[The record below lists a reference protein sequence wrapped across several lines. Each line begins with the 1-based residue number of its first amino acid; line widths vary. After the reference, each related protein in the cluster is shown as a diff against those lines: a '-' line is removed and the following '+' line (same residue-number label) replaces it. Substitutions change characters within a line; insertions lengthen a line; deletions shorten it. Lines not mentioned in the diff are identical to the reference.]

1 MGKQVDVKI
10 TYDAAKL
17 AKKMP
22 KMIKEVM
29 KSFGRELATQSKG
42 HIKKGLTPPLTETT
56 KNIRKKRGT
65 GAQNNPLYNTG
76 KLYNS
81 IKLKETK
88 YTSKVSMFMY
98 GALHHKGFTT
108 ASNSMIPRKRVPK
121 RPFLYTKKKTSKKI
135 FKDFG
140 KSMSKFFKKSI

>member
-1 MGKQVDVKI
+1 MGKQIDVKI

-22 KMIKEVM
+22 IMIKEVM
-29 KSFGRELATQSKG
+29 KRFAREVATQSKG
-42 HIKKGLTPPLTETT
+42 HIDKGLMPPLTKTT
-56 KNIRKKRGT
+56 KDIRKKRGT
-65 GAQNNPLYNTG
+65 GARNKPLYNTG

-88 YTSKVSMFMY
+88 DTAKVSMFLY
-98 GALHHKGFTT
+98 GALHHKGYNT
-108 ASNSMIPRKRVPK
+108 APNSMIPRKRVPK
-121 RPFLYTKKKTSKKI
+121 RPFIYAKKKTSIKI

-140 KSMSKFFKKSI
+140 KSMSKFFKKSK